1 MSEPEEEHQAK
12 GDAVIVKPDPTVGK
26 TADGTLVVELP
37 GVKEVKVVD
46 VKPVELQ
53 ADVELSDKKLKEN
66 LEHQNDVNKEEQEKA
81 SEVEKAVKAADLATT
96 EDMGEDNGKNHD
108 FQSHVTLYHW
118 KMFDQ
123 ATQLKMYKE
132 SVYRGNKLED
142 IAVKA
147 KVAIKLT
154 EE

>member
-1 MSEPEEEHQAK
+1 
-12 GDAVIVKPDPTVGK
+12 
-26 TADGTLVVELP
+26 
-37 GVKEVKVVD
+37 
-46 VKPVELQ
+46 
-53 ADVELSDKKLKEN
+53 
-66 LEHQNDVNKEEQEKA
+66 
-81 SEVEKAVKAADLATT
+81 
-96 EDMGEDNGKNHD
+96 MGEDNGKNHD
-108 FQSHVTLYHW
+108 YKSHVTLYHW

-123 ATQLKMYKE
+123 ADQLKMYKE

>member
-1 MSEPEEEHQAK
+1 MADTEEEVAPK
-12 GDAVIVKPDPTVGK
+12 GDAVVAEVDPTVGK

-37 GVKEVKVVD
+37 GVKEVKVED
-46 VKPVELQ
+46 SKPVELQ
-53 ADVELSDKKLKEN
+53 ADVELSDEKLKQG
-66 LEHQNDVNKEEQEKA
+66 LEHQNDVNREEQQKA
-81 SEVEKAVKAADLATT
+81 AEVEEAVKAADLATT
-96 EDMGEDNGKNHD
+96 ENMGEDNGKTRD
-108 FQSHVTLYHW
+108 YKSHVTLYHW

-142 IAVKA
+142 MAVKA

-154 EE
+154 QE

>member
-66 LEHQNDVNKEEQEKA
+66 LEH
-81 SEVEKAVKAADLATT
+81 
-96 EDMGEDNGKNHD
+96 
-108 FQSHVTLYHW
+108 
-118 KMFDQ
+118 
-123 ATQLKMYKE
+123 
-132 SVYRGNKLED
+132 
-142 IAVKA
+142 
-147 KVAIKLT
+147 
-154 EE
+154 

>member
-1 MSEPEEEHQAK
+1 MSDE
-12 GDAVIVKPDPTVGK
+12 
-26 TADGTLVVELP
+26 
-37 GVKEVKVVD
+37 
-46 VKPVELQ
+46 
-53 ADVELSDKKLKEN
+53 KLKEN

-81 SEVEKAVKAADLATT
+81 TEVEETVKAADLATT
-96 EDMGEDNGKNHD
+96 EDMGENNGNNHE
-108 FQSHVTLYHW
+108 FVSHVTLYHW